1 VRRAKDNSWEA
12 PFMAR
17 DEKKYLVEECYRLA
31 EQARRLASIPGLRPE
46 EKADLIEVE
55 QRWLSIART
64 RQAGSSDAQ

>member
-1 VRRAKDNSWEA
+1 MGGGPRVPSNAFPNGEA

-17 DEKKYLVEECYRLA
+17 DKKKYLVEECHRLA
-31 EQARRLASIPGLRPE
+31 TQARRLASIPGLRPE

-64 RQAGSSDAQ
+64 GA